1 MPELWLTQPVRSRI
15 SGFPHVMNFDETEAA
30 RRKRLAE
37 VNLAAA
43 GREELE
49 KRHGKV
55 WDSQELRN
63 EFEVIG
69 FSAPWVIVKRKS
81 DGVKGSLEFQHDPR
95 FYFDFRE

>member
-1 MPELWLTQPVRSRI
+1 
-15 SGFPHVMNFDETEAA
+15 MNDDRAERA

-63 EFEVIG
+63 DFEVIG
-69 FSAPWVIVKRKS
+69 FSAPWVVVKRKS
-81 DGVKGSLEFQHDPR
+81 DGVKGSLEFQHEPR
-95 FYFDFRE
+95 FYFDFVE